1 MTDYSVLSIH
11 TPPEVIN
18 EALKDS
24 LIGNLRIK
32 IEKTDKGE
40 VVASMPV
47 CPQTSRPGGILHG
60 GASLAMAETIAGL
73 GTMLLVDLREFDV
86 RGMQVSANHTGSM
99 REGTVWATAKIIHQG
114 NKTHIWNVDLRDE
127 EGRLISTARVTNI
140 IVKKK

>member
-11 TPPEVIN
+11 TPTEVIN
-18 EALKDS
+18 EVLKDS

-32 IEKTDKGE
+32 IEKTGKGE
-40 VVASMPV
+40 VMASMPV

-86 RGMQVSANHTGSM
+86 RGMQVSANHTGSL